1 MFPGHFMMTLSQ
13 DRFPCRFLESCQNF
27 EISDP
32 KIFPIPFIK
41 CEHLAKTFKNRISAN
56 TRRIPIIFG
65 ALKREFFSPSEKKYG
80 SGMLSVANKPVID
93 STTCIQ

>member
-1 MFPGHFMMTLSQ
+1 MFPGHFMMSQ

-41 CEHLAKTFKNRISAN
+41 CEHFRKTLENRISAN
-56 TRRIPIIFG
+56 TKRIPIIFG
-65 ALKREFFSPSEKKYG
+65 VLNQDFFPLSEKNIG
-80 SGMLSVANKPVID
+80 LRILPVASKPVID
-93 STTCIQ
+93 SNYM